1 MMSDRLLPCRVL
13 LVWSLIVALI
23 LPVPLG
29 GCVARKQDGVG
40 FVSGASSDRA
50 ASASR
55 ADVAAVGPEKDADRA
70 GDADRE
76 RPRGLDAALFN
87 VAATFM
93 GLPGLAPSSGA
104 RDEGLGYHQD
114 GTARRAGSADTFDGR
129 QARALWAT
137 GRFRRLTGRSFP
149 VGWATSTAA
158 AAGTTLPAAL
168 RISILWTWRWIAA

>member
-114 GTARRAGSADTFDGR
+114 GTVRRAGSLVLAAAVSGVIWCSGGS
-129 QARALWAT
+129 LWLLPAA
-137 GRFRRLTGRSFP
+137 
-149 VGWATSTAA
+149 VGLAGA
-158 AAGTTLPAAL
+158 AAGE
-168 RISILWTWRWIAA
+168 ISGKP